1 MPRHRS
7 GGRVEPDGRY
17 KWIALSNTTLGM
29 LVATINSS
37 IVIISLPAIFRGIG
51 LDPLRPGNV
60 SYLLWMLMGYL
71 VVSAVLVVAFGRL
84 GDIYGRV
91 RMYNAG
97 FLVFTLASIALVF
110 TPDVGAAGALE
121 LIGLRVV
128 QGVGGALLMAN
139 SMAILTDA
147 FPVGQRGMA
156 LGINQVAA
164 LAGSFMGLLIG
175 GLLADTNWRAVFLVS
190 VPFGILGT
198 IRGYLK
204 LREVGQRGQG
214 RIDWTGN
221 LTFGVGLIAVLVGVT
236 YGIQPYG
243 GHTMGWTSPLV
254 LTLLLGGAALLGLFL
269 VVERRSRDPLFHLDL
284 FRIRAFSAGNLAGL
298 LSSVSRGGLQF
309 MLIIWLQGIWLPLHG
324 YSFAATPLWAGIY
337 MVPLTLGFLIAG
349 PVSGWLSDH
358 HGARPF
364 ATGGMLLTAASFATL
379 MLLPIDFPYLAFAAL
394 LLANGVGSGL
404 FAAPN
409 TAGIMNSVPAR
420 QRGAASGM
428 RATFQ
433 NAGFVL
439 SIGLFFS
446 LMVAGLAARLPTTL
460 YAGLTANGVPP
471 ATAERIAHLPPVGSL
486 FAAFLGYNPVRT
498 LLGPAALG
506 HLSPAQAAN
515 LTGTSFFPQLIA
527 GPFKHGLAIVF
538 LAALAMSLVA
548 AGASW
553 LRGGRY
559 VHEEPAGAEAAAREE
574 QPA

>member
-7 GGRVEPDGRY
+7 GGRAEPDGRY
-17 KWIALSNTTLGM
+17 TWIALSNTTLGM

-198 IRGYLK
+198 IWGYLK

-269 VVERRSRDPLFHLDL
+269 AVERRSRDPLFHLDL

-364 ATGGMLLTAASFATL
+364 ATGGMLLTAASFAAL

-538 LAALAMSLVA
+538 LAALTMSLVA